1 MYASMADVAVW
12 GSYANKTNLS
22 GNVRQRLCA
31 DPRAS
36 RKGRIVLTTS
46 WEISTQPI
54 PWAVALCVTLVA
66 AASDLHSRRIPNLLT
81 GPVFL
86 AGLAWWTLT
95 VGLAGLAESV
105 TASVVLALP
114 YVLLFVFAGGG
125 AGDAKLMAALGAWM
139 GFVNGLVVLFC
150 VALAGVVC
158 AIAVSMATQRLR
170 IVLVNVRNMIGRV
183 AVVLLITKKLQD
195 TSSLIASPDE
205 MRTMPYG
212 ISIFVGVCTAAGAM
226 FLWHAA

>member
-1 MYASMADVAVW
+1 MMW
-12 GSYANKTNLS
+12 
-22 GNVRQRLCA
+22 
-31 DPRAS
+31 
-36 RKGRIVLTTS
+36 TTS
-46 WEISTQPI
+46 WDIGTQAL
-54 PWAVALCVTLVA
+54 PWAVVLGVSLVA

-86 AGLAWWTLT
+86 AGLVWSTFN
-95 VGLAGLAESV
+95 VGLAGFAESV
-105 TASVVLALP
+105 TASAVLALP

-139 GFVNGLVVLFC
+139 GLVDGLVVLFC
-150 VALAGVVC
+150 VALAGIVC
-158 AIAVSMATQRLR
+158 AVALSVATHRLR
-170 IVLVNVRNMIGRV
+170 AVLVNVRRMIGTV

-195 TSSLIASPDE
+195 ASGLMASPDE

-212 ISIFVGVCTAAGAM
+212 IAVFIGVCTAAGGL